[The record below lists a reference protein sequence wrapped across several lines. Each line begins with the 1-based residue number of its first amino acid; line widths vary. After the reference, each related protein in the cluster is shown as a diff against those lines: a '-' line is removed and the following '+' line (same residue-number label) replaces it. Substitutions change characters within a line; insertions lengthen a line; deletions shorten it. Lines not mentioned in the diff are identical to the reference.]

1 MTINA
6 ITNVDSV
13 YTVLKKYEGVYFD
26 TVTQSVDV
34 IYCDINNAHAIQMS
48 VGGYADEQIN
58 LSNFYL
64 FTESM
69 ESGYYRLKQ
78 IIETGSGLVFMVKKN
93 QGEDAPFYPWLV
105 VTKDDADQ
113 TAIFYHPLGS
123 TDPFNGTPRLD
134 KFYIIDSA
142 YPAKTERTAPYSTD
156 TFNMTTAAPIV
167 VEGLANYTPD
177 LKFIIQR
184 QYNVTGAI
192 QLGDDT
198 YWTDG
203 YIALKD

>member
-6 ITNVDSV
+6 ITNADSA

-26 TVTQSVDV
+26 AVSQTNSAVH
-34 IYCDINNAHAIQMS
+34 CDIDGDHVIEMT
-48 VGGYADEQIN
+48 VGGYTDEQIN
-58 LSNFYL
+58 LSNFRL
-64 FTESM
+64 FTQSM
-69 ESGYYRLKQ
+69 DSGYYRFKQ
-78 IIETGSGLVFMVKKN
+78 IIETGSGLVFMVRKN
-93 QGEDAPFYPWLV
+93 QDGEAPVYPWLV
-105 VTKDDADQ
+105 VTKDDAGK
-113 TAIFYHPLGS
+113 TAIFYHPIGS
-123 TDPFNGTPRLD
+123 NDPFNGTPSLD

-142 YPAKTERTAPYSTD
+142 YPVKVERTAPYSAD
-156 TFNMTTAAPIV
+156 TFSMTTAAPIA

-177 LKFIIQR
+177 LKFIVQR
-184 QYNVTGAI
+184 QYDVTGAI